1 MYYGVPV
8 KDEEPVVKKEIST
21 ADMTVMALAKKAMS
35 YLQSELSD
43 QMHMIRN
50 LEDSAR
56 ASAPVQKQPDHGFDL
71 FKQVTQSFDQRQDV
85 DTT

>member
-1 MYYGVPV
+1 VSAPSSQPSYYGVPV
-8 KDEEPVVKKEIST
+8 KDEDGGVVKKEIST

-50 LEDSAR
+50 LED
-56 ASAPVQKQPDHGFDL
+56 
-71 FKQVTQSFDQRQDV
+71 
-85 DTT
+85 